1 MFARRDEAGAASAP
15 KVPEKRQQLY
25 IKQLLFLAASNR
37 MSLQASGFDSPI
49 VTGYGPCHCVCLFL
63 GTSVQSACVVDNLY

>member
-1 MFARRDEAGAASAP
+1 
-15 KVPEKRQQLY
+15 
-25 IKQLLFLAASNR
+25 LLFLAASNR

-63 GTSVQSACVVDNLY
+63 ALLCSACVVDNLY

>member
-1 MFARRDEAGAASAP
+1 
-15 KVPEKRQQLY
+15 
-25 IKQLLFLAASNR
+25 LLFLAASNR